1 MKPRA
6 LSLRRTLLLGILLP
20 VFGYVV
26 FNTVVLYRQAL
37 AAADTAYDRTLLAT
51 AKSLG
56 EQLQVTSRNGEVHVQ
71 ASVEECANRDVKGL
85 YAKAFAGEIK
95 GFTGVDDPYEAPV
108 DPEIVVNTEEH
119 EPEESAA
126 IILEKLEQLG
136 LVPSRVAS

>member
-56 EQLQVTSRNGEVHVQ
+56 EQLQVTAQNGEVHVQ
-71 ASVEECANRDVKGL
+71 ATVLYSALEDFGEADTPAIRKIREAATLVDSLLNVDLTAQITAIEELRCHH
-85 YAKAFAGEIK
+85 
-95 GFTGVDDPYEAPV
+95 EALIRHY
-108 DPEIVVNTEEH
+108 DN
-119 EPEESAA
+119 
-126 IILEKLEQLG
+126 
-136 LVPSRVAS
+136 